1 MNERERRAQLVKEA
15 QAVAEKA
22 QAEGR
27 DILTTDERQQI
38 ETRMTEIKSLNEILA
53 SEARSKNI
61 LGQLDAMAAGSSM
74 PQPGGGGE
82 LAPSLG
88 ALEPGKMLSFSAKM
102 AEVAAA
108 KVMPAG
114 QKALATSG
122 SILVGQ
128 EFSPSPITMEKP
140 ANSLLAAL
148 PVQQHSTPSW
158 KYLRQSVRTNN
169 AAVVADGATKPT
181 SVYSVVEVE
190 NSLAVI
196 AHLSEGVPRYWF
208 VDNSSMQQFL
218 SNELA
223 YGLGLAV
230 EAKAL
235 ADINATVGVQTQA
248 YSNSVL
254 ETLRKSVTKV
264 EVLGYV
270 PAWFLLHPTDWEA
283 LELMLLTQEAIDYR
297 SLPFDP
303 VARRLFGVPVIV
315 STAQAVGVSHT
326 VAKGVVE
333 LDTDTSG
340 VLLQWSETSN
350 ADDFAKNLV
359 RARMEGRFATT
370 VYSPLGVVKG
380 DLTA

>member
-15 QAVAEKA
+15 RAVAEKA
-22 QAEGR
+22 RAEGR

-38 ETRMTEIKSLNEILA
+38 ETRVTEIKSLNEILA
-53 SEARSKNI
+53 DEARSKNI
-61 LGQLDAMAAGSSM
+61 LGQLDAMAAGGSM

-108 KVMPAG
+108 KVMPEG

-122 SILVGQ
+122 SILIGQ

-140 ANSLLAAL
+140 ANTLLAAL
-148 PVQQHSTPSW
+148 PVKQHTTPSW
-158 KYLRQSVRTNN
+158 KYLRQNARTNN

-181 SVYSVVEVE
+181 SVYSVEEVE
-190 NSLAVI
+190 NSLVII

-208 VDNSSMQQFL
+208 VDNTSMQQFL

-223 YGLGLAV
+223 YGISLKV

-254 ETLRKSVTKV
+254 ETLRKSVTKL

-283 LELMLLTQEAIDYR
+283 LELTLLTQEALDYR